1 VLCFCIVGR
10 VRTII
15 FYLLDHTKKRLS
27 SWKANSLSF
36 SGRLTLTQAVIET
49 LPTYTMHVTLLPMSV
64 CTKLERMAKDF
75 VWGHDSE
82 SRRWHTIAW
91 ESFCHPKKDMRM
103 GLKHV
108 HIFNKALVMKRG

>member
-1 VLCFCIVGR
+1 M
-10 VRTII
+10 
-15 FYLLDHTKKRLS
+15 
-27 SWKANSLSF
+27 
-36 SGRLTLTQAVIET
+36 IET

>member
-1 VLCFCIVGR
+1 MLSLSDLYVCQSHWYFRATFSIVG
-10 VRTII
+10 
-15 FYLLDHTKKRLS
+15 
-27 SWKANSLSF
+27 
-36 SGRLTLTQAVIET
+36 
-49 LPTYTMHVTLLPMSV
+49 
-64 CTKLERMAKDF
+64 
-75 VWGHDSE
+75 GHDSE